1 MRLMKHY
8 YLLTIL
14 LLFLQ
19 QFTAAQISKNSMPA
33 SFNGMRSSHFSKVE
47 VQNITPHQERNGSK
61 GPIHAGYT
69 LLFNYNIDKV
79 GSWEQHDGNYVW
91 RLEVVV
97 PNAEAINLYFN
108 SLNLLPNEKIFLY
121 NPQKDLVLGAFTSS
135 NNGLFMSTDFVLG
148 STIIIE
154 FNSHLRYKKL
164 PFLIHELGIL
174 FGDDSKGF
182 GDAGTCEVHVNC
194 IEGEDWQY
202 EKDGVAR
209 ILVKQNSDTFW
220 CTGSLINNTNND
232 GKPYFLTANH
242 CGEYADSI
250 DYAQWLFY
258 FNFESSNCEQPVFEP
273 ELNTLSG
280 SYMISHAQSGT
291 TEASDF
297 KLLLL
302 EDRVPPSYKPYY
314 NGWDISGEAAPSGVT
329 IHHPQGD
336 LKMIS
341 TYKSSLVSAK
351 YNNQTE
357 DPDGKYWMVNWDIT
371 TSGHGV
377 TEGGSSGSPIFNNE
391 GYIVGALTGGYASC
405 INLDAPDYYGKLS
418 YSWASTKS
426 DSTGQLKYWLD
437 PDDTGVT
444 SLKGNN
450 LDSTNI
456 FAGFSGEPTSII
468 MGQSV
473 YFINTSFGNI
483 GAYNWYFEG
492 GNPESSELENP
503 GSVKYS
509 NSGEFDVRLIVST
522 AEDSDTLLVKNYIK
536 VLPSISPN
544 PSNGKIKLAFGKTIP
559 DDILGNLRIFNAM
572 GKEINYYV
580 IEETDNCLILEL
592 STKVHGLYLID
603 ISSEEIKNTYKIIV
617 NGTQSP
623 ISCR

>member
-1 MRLMKHY
+1 MQ
-8 YLLTIL
+8 I
-14 LLFLQ
+14 F
-19 QFTAAQISKNSMPA
+19 AISQISIFSTPI
-33 SFNGMRSSHFSKVE
+33 SFNGMEESHISKIE
-47 VQNITPHQERNGSK
+47 VQNIAPQQIRTLSK
-61 GPIHAGYT
+61 GPAQAGYT
-69 LLFNYNIDKV
+69 LPFNYDIAEV
-79 GSWEQHDGNYVW
+79 GSWEQSGSNFVW
-91 RLEVVV
+91 RLEIVV
-97 PNAEAINLYFN
+97 PNATAINLYFN
-108 SLNLLPNEKIFLY
+108 SLNLLPNEKLFLY
-121 NPQKDLVLGAFTSS
+121 NPQKDFVLGAFTSS
-135 NNGLFMSTDFVLG
+135 NNGLFMSTDFIFG

-154 FNSHLRYKKL
+154 FNSNSRYKQL

-209 ILVKQNSDTFW
+209 VLVKQNNSTFW
-220 CTGSLINNTNND
+220 CTGSLINNTSND

-258 FNFESSNCEQPVFEP
+258 FNFESTDCEQPVFEP
-273 ELNTLSG
+273 ELKTLSG
-280 SYMISHAQSGT
+280 SYMISHAQPGT
-291 TEASDF
+291 TQASDF

-302 EDRVPPSYKPYY
+302 EDRVPSSYKPYY

-341 TYKSSLVSAK
+341 TYKSHLVSAK

-357 DPDGKYWMVNWDIT
+357 DPDGKYWMVSWDKT

-377 TEGGSSGSPIFNNE
+377 TEGGSSGSPIFNNR
-391 GYIVGALTGGYASC
+391 GYIVGSLTGGYASC
-405 INLDAPDYYGKLS
+405 SNLDAPDYYGKLS
-418 YSWASTKS
+418 QSWEPTNS
-426 DSTGQLKYWLD
+426 DSTRQLKYWLD
-437 PDDTGVT
+437 PTDTGVT

-456 FAGFSGEPTSII
+456 FAGFSGEPISII

-473 YFINTSFGNI
+473 SFINTSFGNI
-483 GAYNWYFEG
+483 SAYSWYFEG
-492 GNPESSELENP
+492 GNPEFSELENP

-522 AEDSDTLLVKNYIK
+522 AEDSDTLLVNNYIK

-544 PSNGKIKLAFGKTIP
+544 PSNGKIKLAFGETMP
-559 DDILGNLRIFNAM
+559 DDIFENIRIFNAM

-580 IEETDNCLILEL
+580 IKKTDNCVILEL
-592 STKVHGLYLID
+592 STKVQGLYLVD
-603 ISSEEIKNTYKIIV
+603 ISAKEINNTYKIII